1 MYEGPLRLDELE
13 ELKRFEDLRNS
24 WLKKEEQ
31 EWRLKSKAL
40 LAPGKGQ
47 QHEIL
52 PSFCQPSQEFKYD
65 LGIKNEE
72 GAMVSSFQEKAE
84 AGGTFF
90 ENLFTTPNG

>member
-65 LGIKNEE
+65 LGN
-72 GAMVSSFQEKAE
+72 QE
-84 AGGTFF
+84 
-90 ENLFTTPNG
+90 